1 MAPHPEEDRRLLL
14 VPKQLSQQ
22 IVLQWLSL
30 ATGSFNTRQIWQ
42 ELNIITPEGKS
53 HLRVIL
59 NRYADSGYI
68 AKTGVDG
75 TYRRVDNE
83 KVAMDWQSAD
93 TENYLPIEFPF
104 GIHEHCRIYPKSII
118 ILAGTKNEG
127 KTAFLLECV
136 TLNMAKFGIDF
147 FNSET
152 GPEQLKVRLAPKN
165 IPNPAPFNVYE
176 RYDNFADVIEPDRLS
191 VIDYMDL
198 NSEVYLVGTEIDRV
212 YQKLTTG
219 CAIIGLQKPPPT
231 KVMVKG
237 VEKYID
243 RDLAY
248 GGGFTA
254 KRAVLYISLSMGRC
268 KLVYVKMPAN
278 PKVLPANMAWTYS
291 FGEDGYFTNIQ
302 RHYGKEY
309 EAQW

>member
-1 MAPHPEEDRRLLL
+1 M
-14 VPKQLSQQ
+14 PKQLSQQ
-22 IVLQWLSL
+22 IVLQWVSL
-30 ATGSFNTRQIWQ
+30 ATGNFNTRQIWQ
-42 ELNIITPEGKS
+42 ELNIITPEAKS
-53 HLRVIL
+53 NLRVYL
-59 NRYADSGYI
+59 NRMAAAGAI

-83 KVAMDWQSAD
+83 KQLIEWQSAD
-93 TENYLPIEFPF
+93 TENYLPIQLPF

-118 ILAGTKNEG
+118 ILAGSKNEG
-127 KTAFLLECV
+127 KTAFLLQCV
-136 TLNMAKFGIDF
+136 AMNMDRFGVDF

-152 GPEQLKVRLAPKN
+152 GPEQLKVRLGPLD

-191 VIDYMDL
+191 IIDYLDL
-198 NSEVYLVGTEIDRV
+198 SSEVYLVGVEIDRI

-254 KRAVLYISLSMGRC
+254 KRAVLYISLSMRRC
-268 KLVYVKMPAN
+268 KLVYVKTPAN
-278 PKVLPANMAWTYS
+278 PKVLPANMTWTYS
-291 FGEDGYFTNIQ
+291 FAEDGYFTNIL
-302 RHYGKEY
+302 RSYGDEY
-309 EAQW
+309 ERGMDV